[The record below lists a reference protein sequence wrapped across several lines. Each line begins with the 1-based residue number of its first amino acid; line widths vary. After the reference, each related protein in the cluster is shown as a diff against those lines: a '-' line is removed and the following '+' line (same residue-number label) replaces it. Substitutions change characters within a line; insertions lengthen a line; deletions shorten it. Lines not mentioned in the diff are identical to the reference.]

1 MRSTRKLNR
10 EKTMLNDLD
19 HQLFLFLNGLHV
31 GWLDPVMTFISSETG
46 WIPFYAVLLFFVF
59 YKYRWKGLWV
69 LLGVIVVITLSD
81 QISASVFKPIFHRL
95 RPCYDPLIEDLVYT
109 PKGKPGGHYGFI
121 SSHAANTFALASFIY
136 MTMKKHY
143 SKIGWIM
150 FPWAILV
157 SYSRIYMGVHFPGD
171 IICGAVVGLGLGFG
185 IGYALIALKRL
196 P

>member
-1 MRSTRKLNR
+1 
-10 EKTMLNDLD
+10 MLNNWD

-31 GWLDPVMTFISSETG
+31 DWLDPVMTFISSEMG
-46 WIPFYAVLLFFVF
+46 WLPFYAVLLFFVF
-59 YKYRWKGLWV
+59 YKYHWKGLWV

-171 IICGAVVGLGLGFG
+171 IICGAVVGMMLGFG
-185 IGYALIALKRL
+185 IGYLVNFVTNKRDSSL
-196 P
+196 RSE

>member
-1 MRSTRKLNR
+1 
-10 EKTMLNDLD
+10 MLNNWD

-31 GWLDPVMTFISSETG
+31 GWLDPVMTFISSEMG
-46 WIPFYAVLLFFVF
+46 WIPFYAVLLFLVF

-136 MTMKKHY
+136 MTMKNHY

-171 IICGAVVGLGLGFG
+171 IICGAAVGMILGFG
-185 IGYALIALKRL
+185 IGYLVNFVTNKRDSSL
-196 P
+196 RSE

>member
-1 MRSTRKLNR
+1 
-10 EKTMLNDLD
+10 MLNNWD

-31 GWLDPVMTFISSETG
+31 DWLDPVMTFISSEMG

-59 YKYRWKGLWV
+59 YKYHWKGLWV

-143 SKIGWIM
+143 NKIGWIM

-171 IICGAVVGLGLGFG
+171 IICGAIVGMILGFG
-185 IGYALIALKRL
+185 IGYLVNFVTNKRDSSL
-196 P
+196 RSE

>member
-1 MRSTRKLNR
+1 
-10 EKTMLNDLD
+10 MLNDLD

-31 GWLDPVMTFISSETG
+31 GWLDPVMTFISSEMG
-46 WIPFYAVLLFFVF
+46 WIPFYAVLLFLVF

-136 MTMKKHY
+136 MTMRQHY
-143 SKIGWIM
+143 KKIGWIM

-157 SYSRIYMGVHFPGD
+157 SYSRIYLGVHFPGD
-171 IICGAVVGLGLGFG
+171 IICGAAVGMILGFG
-185 IGYALIALKRL
+185 IGYLVNFVTNKRDSSL
-196 P
+196 RSE

>member
-1 MRSTRKLNR
+1 
-10 EKTMLNDLD
+10 MLNNWD

-31 GWLDPVMTFISSETG
+31 GWLDPVMTFISSEMG

-59 YKYRWKGLWV
+59 YKYHWKGLWV

-136 MTMKKHY
+136 MTMRQHY
-143 SKIGWIM
+143 KKIGWIM

-171 IICGAVVGLGLGFG
+171 IICGAIVGMILGFG
-185 IGYALIALKRL
+185 IGYLVNFVTNKRDSSL
-196 P
+196 RSE

>member
-1 MRSTRKLNR
+1 
-10 EKTMLNDLD
+10 MLNNWD

-31 GWLDPVMTFISSETG
+31 DWLDPVMTFISSEMG
-46 WIPFYAVLLFFVF
+46 WLPFYAVLLFFVF
-59 YKYRWKGLWV
+59 YKYHWKGLWV

-121 SSHAANTFALASFIY
+121 SSHAANTCALASFIY

-171 IICGAVVGLGLGFG
+171 IICGAAVGMMLGFG
-185 IGYALIALKRL
+185 IGYLVNFVTNKRDSSL
-196 P
+196 RSE

>member
-1 MRSTRKLNR
+1 
-10 EKTMLNDLD
+10 MLNNWD

-31 GWLDPVMTFISSETG
+31 GWLDPVMTFISSEMG

-59 YKYRWKGLWV
+59 YKYHWKGLWV

-171 IICGAVVGLGLGFG
+171 IICGAAVGMILGFG
-185 IGYALIALKRL
+185 IGYITNRIITKQDSSLRSE
-196 P
+196 

>member
-1 MRSTRKLNR
+1 
-10 EKTMLNDLD
+10 MLNDLD

-31 GWLDPVMTFISSETG
+31 GWLDPVMTFISSEMG

-59 YKYRWKGLWV
+59 YKYHWKGLWV

-95 RPCYDPLIEDLVYT
+95 RPCYDPLIEDLVHL
-109 PKGKPGGHYGFI
+109 PNGKPGGHYGFI

-143 SKIGWIM
+143 SKIGWLM
-150 FPWAILV
+150 FIWAAVV

-171 IICGAVVGLGLGFG
+171 IICGAAVGMILGFG
-185 IGYALIALKRL
+185 IGYLVNFVTNKRDSSL
-196 P
+196 RSE

>member
-1 MRSTRKLNR
+1 
-10 EKTMLNDLD
+10 MLNDLD

-31 GWLDPVMTFISSETG
+31 GWLDPVMTFISSEMG
-46 WIPFYAVLLFFVF
+46 WIPFYAVLLFLVF

-136 MTMKKHY
+136 MTMRRHY
-143 SKIGWIM
+143 KKIGWVM

-157 SYSRIYMGVHFPGD
+157 SYSRIYLGVHFPGD
-171 IICGAVVGLGLGFG
+171 IICGAAVGMILGFG
-185 IGYALIALKRL
+185 IGYLVNFVTNKRDSSL
-196 P
+196 RSE

>member
-1 MRSTRKLNR
+1 
-10 EKTMLNDLD
+10 MLNNWD

-31 GWLDPVMTFISSETG
+31 GWLDPVMTFISSEMG

-136 MTMKKHY
+136 MTMRQHY
-143 SKIGWIM
+143 KKIGWIM

-171 IICGAVVGLGLGFG
+171 IICGAAVGMILGFG
-185 IGYALIALKRL
+185 IGYITNRIITKQDSSLRSE
-196 P
+196 

>member
-1 MRSTRKLNR
+1 
-10 EKTMLNDLD
+10 MLNNWD

-31 GWLDPVMTFISSETG
+31 GWLDPVMTFISSEMG

-171 IICGAVVGLGLGFG
+171 IICGAIVGMILGFG
-185 IGYALIALKRL
+185 IGYLVDFVTNKRDSSL
-196 P
+196 RSE